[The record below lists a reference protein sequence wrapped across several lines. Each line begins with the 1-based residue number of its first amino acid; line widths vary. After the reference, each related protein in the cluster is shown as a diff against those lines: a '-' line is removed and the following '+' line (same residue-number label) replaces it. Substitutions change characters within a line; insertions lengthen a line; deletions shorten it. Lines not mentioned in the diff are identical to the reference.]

1 MKPRTLIVLGITA
14 VVAVVAAFIL
24 RKKLQNFEL
33 LASVRRVLAKRVNL
47 EE

>member
-14 VVAVVAAFIL
+14 VVAVVVALIL

>member
-1 MKPRTLIVLGITA
+1 MKPRTLVVLGITTA
-14 VVAVVAAFIL
+14 VAVIAAIIL